1 MVDGGVLNCVSQFG
15 LRLSPF
21 DRYVPSSPVIC
32 NFLIIFVT
40 KILLS
45 TSIQII
51 IFLIKSLKPNYNFF
65 YKKKDNFFP
74 IKKIFIFMTDK
85 FVITEFLYI
94 KGKKKVITLFVHY
107 LKILAS
113 N

>member
-1 MVDGGVLNCVSQFG
+1 
-15 LRLSPF
+15 
-21 DRYVPSSPVIC
+21 
-32 NFLIIFVT
+32 
-40 KILLS
+40 
-45 TSIQII
+45 
-51 IFLIKSLKPNYNFF
+51 
-65 YKKKDNFFP
+65 
-74 IKKIFIFMTDK
+74 MTDK